1 MMPLIKSEHQK
12 FPLLGKLSTFW
23 FYLWHQ
29 KRSERQSLLWRGTLL
44 TLWYYLWRQKRSE
57 RWKSNLCDFQRSFQR
72 SNFWRS
78 DQTFNVLIL
87 LTLDVLIILK
97 KLSTFWPFDVVIFNV
112 PTPSPFEY
120 CRRKLSVT
128 EGRIFIFVGLY
139 VGSVSVLTIL
149 SKLRTVQNKHWKI
162 NC

>member
-1 MMPLIKSEHQK
+1 MPLIKSECWK
-12 FPLLGKLSTFW
+12 FPTDFGGEHFWRSDITYGVKKDQNVESLICVTFQVLFNKVIFDVLNKLSTFW
-23 FYLWHQ
+23 SFW
-29 KRSERQSLLWRGTLL
+29 LL
-44 TLWYYLWRQKRSE
+44 T
-57 RWKSNLCDFQRSFQR
+57 N
-72 SNFWRS
+72 
-78 DQTFNVLIL
+78 
-87 LTLDVLIILK
+87 LIILK